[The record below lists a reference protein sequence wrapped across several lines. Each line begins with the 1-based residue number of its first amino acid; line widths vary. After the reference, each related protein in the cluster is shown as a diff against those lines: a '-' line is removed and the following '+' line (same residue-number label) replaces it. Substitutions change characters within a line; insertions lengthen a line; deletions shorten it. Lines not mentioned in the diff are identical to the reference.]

1 MSKELEAWENLLEGY
16 DKTEDVIYFVDDRN
30 LKIIEEALKKYE
42 QYKAFEEEA
51 GTDLLTLIK
60 WYKYPER
67 N

>member
-1 MSKELEAWENLLEGY
+1 MSKELEALKYLKENKRKHWLDNDQSQKCL
-16 DKTEDVIYFVDDRN
+16 D
-30 LKIIEEALKKYE
+30 IIEAALNKYE